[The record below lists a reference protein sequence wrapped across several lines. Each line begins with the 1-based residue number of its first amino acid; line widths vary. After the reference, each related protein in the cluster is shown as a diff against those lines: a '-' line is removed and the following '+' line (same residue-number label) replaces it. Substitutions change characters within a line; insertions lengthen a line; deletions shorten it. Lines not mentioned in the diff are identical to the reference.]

1 MPLPLIS
8 LMMALPALQAPAPV
22 AAPMPAPVLGPQAV
36 LEAAR
41 VKAKSVMEARA
52 AFMKA
57 GGNTKD
63 FRGDCAKE
71 LADLD
76 ARLAVEKAP
85 ELRQALLVSKLFHL
99 QLAKAEPAPAFL
111 AQLKREVPPT
121 AAAWT
126 LDPGLLTARA
136 EADPKGWD
144 AYVAEARAK
153 HADAELRR
161 TLLFEHF
168 WERLDAKDEAAW
180 KPAYE
185 TLQKD
190 FAGSRQAK
198 QAQGILEGELKT
210 GLGRPA
216 PAFSLKALGDP
227 TTTYTLDTFKGKY
240 VLIDFW
246 ATWCPPCR
254 AEMPSMHAAWARF
267 KTKPFEIL
275 SLSFDRRVEHIA
287 PFRKQAATPMPWKH
301 AFIEGGFQNPVADA
315 YGVKGIPK
323 PLLVGP
329 DGKIVASG
337 AQLRGENLEK
347 TLETFLGK

>member
-1 MPLPLIS
+1 MPLPLIC
-8 LMMALPALQAPAPV
+8 LMTALPALQAPAPV
-22 AAPMPAPVLGPQAV
+22 NAAQAV
-36 LEAAR
+36 LDAAKAK
-41 VKAKSVMEARA
+41 VKAVMEARA

-63 FRGDCAKE
+63 FRGDCTKE

-76 ARLAVEKAP
+76 ARLASEQDP
-85 ELRQALLVSKLFHL
+85 GLRQALLVSKLFHL
-99 QLAKAEPAPAFL
+99 QLAKAAPAPAFL
-111 AQLKREVPPT
+111 AQLQKEVPPT
-121 AAAWT
+121 ATAWS
-126 LDPGLLTARA
+126 LDPGLLMVLA
-136 EADPKGWD
+136 EDDPKGWD
-144 AYVAEARAK
+144 AYVAEARTK
-153 HADAELRR
+153 HADAGLRR
-161 TLLFEHF
+161 TLLFEYF
-168 WERLDAKDEAAW
+168 WERLDAKDETAW

-185 TLQKD
+185 TLQKE

-216 PAFSLKALGDP
+216 PAFSLTALGDP
-227 TTTYTLDTFKGKY
+227 KTTYTLGTFKGRY

-254 AEMPSMHAAWARF
+254 AEMPSMHAAWAKF

-275 SLSFDRRVEHIA
+275 SLSFDRKIEHIA
-287 PFRKQAATPMPWKH
+287 PYRQQAATPMPWKH

-323 PLLVGP
+323 PLLIGP

-337 AQLRGENLEK
+337 SELRGGNLER
-347 TLETFLGK
+347 TLEQFLGK

>member
-1 MPLPLIS
+1 MSLPLIC
-8 LMMALPALQAPAPV
+8 LMTALPVLQAPAP
-22 AAPMPAPVLGPQAV
+22 PAGSQAI
-36 LEAAR
+36 LEAA
-41 VKAKSVMEARA
+41 KAKAKAVAEERT

-63 FRGDCAKE
+63 FKGDCARE

-76 ARLAVEKAP
+76 ARLATEKAP

-99 QLAKAEPAPAFL
+99 QLAKAEPAPALL
-111 AQLKREVPPT
+111 AQVKREVPPT
-121 AAAWT
+121 ASAWS
-126 LDPGLLTARA
+126 LSPGLLTARA
-136 EADPKGWD
+136 EADPKEWN
-144 AYVAEARAK
+144 AYVAEARTK
-153 HADAELRR
+153 HADADLRR
-161 TLLFEHF
+161 VLLFEYF

-180 KPAYE
+180 KPAYDG
-185 TLQKD
+185 LQKD
-190 FAGSRQAK
+190 FAGTRQAVLAK
-198 QAQGILEGELKT
+198 EILDGELKT

-227 TTTYTLDTFKGKY
+227 KTTYTLDTFKGRY
-240 VLIDFW
+240 VLLDFW

-254 AEMPSMHAAWARF
+254 AEMPAMHAAWARF

-287 PFRKQAATPMPWKH
+287 PYRKQAATPMPWKH
-301 AFIEGGFQNPVADA
+301 AFVEGGFQNPVAEA

-323 PLLVGP
+323 PLLIGP

-337 AQLRGENLEK
+337 AQLRGENLQK
-347 TLETFLGK
+347 TLEQFLGK